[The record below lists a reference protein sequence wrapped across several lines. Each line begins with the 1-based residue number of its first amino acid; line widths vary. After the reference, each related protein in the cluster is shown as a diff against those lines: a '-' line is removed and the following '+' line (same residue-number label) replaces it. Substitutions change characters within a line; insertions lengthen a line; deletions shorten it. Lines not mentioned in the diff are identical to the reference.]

1 MKTRNYIVPLIF
13 ASPFLMAPLCSDSD
27 FVILEQETAGLSD
40 GGDGLASNEQEDNDT
55 AYEVEDKTI
64 DTEFVKDDGGF
75 HAIIQGTVT
84 ISLYTIDEDGE
95 YIYSDWDSYNG
106 QYPFGPNFVAAYY
119 AEDGREI
126 YVDQVSITNP
136 SIDGDKFE
144 FEIHEDDVSGIRVY
158 AASDYWDDGIVGTAD
173 PIGNYPDVIYDPD
186 TSDDYN
192 IITGVDI
199 NILVPYWDGSTGG
212 TGWGDGSG
220 YGYYDGGSWDTS
232 CNVGVLTGEVII
244 TTSYAGGDASA
255 MLLDTEGNGPYNSVW
270 TTLNESGGGA
280 VGDYSMTFCDD
291 PSQMNLVGAY
301 DSNFNGIID
310 PAGDTWGV
318 FVSEGLSGN
327 PVELYPGTIEAD
339 IQIPYGDY
347 DGLDLT
353 PFVRISG
360 VVNTLVEL
368 PETTSIYIGALKYR
382 PTSDVNVSDLAD
394 GYDYEAF
401 NPSEVQNDELEYEM
415 IVPANTVT
423 YLWAYADVDN
433 DGRINEAGEP
443 VSSAGDDENGRMST
457 GDSSW
462 NYDFDLNIVE

>member
-1 MKTRNYIVPLIF
+1 MKTRNYFIPLIF

-27 FVILEQETAGLSD
+27 FLILEQETAGLTD
-40 GGDGLASNEQEDNDT
+40 GGDGLTSENPEDNDT
-55 AYEVEDKTI
+55 AFEVEDKFI
-64 DTEFVKDDGGF
+64 DTEFSKDDDGF

-84 ISLYTIDEDGE
+84 VSLYTIDEDGE
-95 YIYSDWDSYNG
+95 YIYSEWDAYNG

-119 AEDGREI
+119 AEDGREV
-126 YVDQVSITNP
+126 YVDQTSITNP

-144 FEIHEDDVSGIRVY
+144 FEIHEDYVDGIRIY
-158 AASDYWDDGIVGTAD
+158 AASYYWDDGIVGTAD

-186 TSDDYN
+186 TNDDYN
-192 IITGVDI
+192 IITGIDI

-212 TGWGDGSG
+212 SGWGDGSG
-220 YGYYDGGSWDTS
+220 YGYYDGGGWDTS
-232 CNVGVLTGEVII
+232 CDVGVLNGEVII

-280 VGDYSMTFCDD
+280 AGDYSMTFCDD

-318 FVSEGLSGN
+318 FVSEGLDAN
-327 PVELYPGTIEAD
+327 PIELSPSTIEAD

-360 VVNTLVEL
+360 YVNTLVEL
-368 PETTSIYIGALKYR
+368 PETTSIYVGALKYR

-401 NPSEVQNDELEYEM
+401 NPSEVQSDDLEYEM
-415 IVPANTVT
+415 IVPANTIT

-443 VSSAGDDENGRMST
+443 VSSAGDDDNGRMAT